1 MGGRLSLLDGIAAV
15 ADSLLSGSDKQK
27 QLTSAALSRIS
38 DPATGGLLGL
48 VNTLRQLGLDDV
60 VSSWISTGENKPISS
75 EQVQNALGEGQ
86 INQVAQNMGV
96 SHQEVLTGLAG
107 LLPQLIDK
115 LTPDGK
121 LPESRVLD
129 QGLELLKKR
138 FLG

>member
-1 MGGRLSLLDGIAAV
+1 MSLLDGIAAV

-86 INQVAQNMGV
+86 INQMAQNMGV

-121 LPESRVLD
+121 LPEGSVLD